1 MMQLGNTTDAVVVSE
16 EDIQTTTTSC
26 KRDPNTEERHYN
38 GKLVHESPPVPPDG
52 GYGWVVV
59 AASFVCNFVIDGIS
73 FSVGILNTEFLRIFG
88 ESNSKTAWIG
98 SLLTGYGFVGPLV
111 AALTMKFGCRTVTTY
126 GSALTSLGFLFAP
139 FSYNVTSLIVSIG
152 IMGGVHGRL
161 SGQYYYYYY
170 YYY

>member
-1 MMQLGNTTDAVVVSE
+1 MQCISWALLQNTSVNNSRSS
-16 EDIQTTTTSC
+16 DIQTTTTSC

-98 SLLTGYGFVGPLV
+98 SLLTGYGFVGKHS
-111 AALTMKFGCRTVTTY
+111 AISYSRLT
-126 GSALTSLGFLFAP
+126 AGFEDISRIILKLY
-139 FSYNVTSLIVSIG
+139 STLN
-152 IMGGVHGRL
+152 M
-161 SGQYYYYYY
+161 
-170 YYY
+170 